1 MISTGCGV
9 TGTGLQLLVQRYTVT
24 GTGVDCV
31 TATEVAVNIT
41 RTGTGVDWDEIRCRI
56 LLCARRFGGAVS
68 RSGQSHLAQWPDSL
82 HKLSTVMMATVLTI
96 LMTETMMNF
105 KKCWSA
111 SKTNFQ
117 SHKCV
122 LSVLFYSFSYCR
134 YCTGSDRALKHCRSM
149 RCILWLNPCMSCA
162 LQCNVMHSHTHYKAA
177 PPHSDTHYKGMP
189 LQYYNIKRP
198 AQPHTLHSIALH
210 KPHSHTH

>member
-68 RSGQSHLAQWPDSL
+68 RSGQSHLAQWPDSF

-96 LMTETMMNF
+96 LMTETLMNF
-105 KKCWSA
+105 K
-111 SKTNFQ
+111 
-117 SHKCV
+117 
-122 LSVLFYSFSYCR
+122 
-134 YCTGSDRALKHCRSM
+134 RS
-149 RCILWLNPCMSCA
+149 RSTA
-162 LQCNVMHSHTHYKAA
+162 
-177 PPHSDTHYKGMP
+177 
-189 LQYYNIKRP
+189 
-198 AQPHTLHSIALH
+198 
-210 KPHSHTH
+210 